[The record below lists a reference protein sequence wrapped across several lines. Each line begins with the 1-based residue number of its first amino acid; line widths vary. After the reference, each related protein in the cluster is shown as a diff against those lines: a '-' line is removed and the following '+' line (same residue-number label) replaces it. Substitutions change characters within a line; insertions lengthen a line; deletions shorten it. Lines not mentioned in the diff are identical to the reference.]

1 MPVEALLL
9 WLPTTAAAH
18 PRSIN
23 GVSPWLYPKS
33 SKEGRRRP
41 SLPPLLPTSFR
52 RLYRAF
58 VQPRRWPDIE
68 LTAFVEASS
77 RQVAIDRIAA
87 AIATLEYSST
97 VESVSE
103 RIYNC
108 ASAIECVAQGLS
120 EDRELRIFETG
131 WGGGKAI
138 CFVEH
143 PLFLVPDPAPLC
155 RKWAQIP
162 QSIED

>member
-1 MPVEALLL
+1 MV
-9 WLPTTAAAH
+9 
-18 PRSIN
+18 
-23 GVSPWLYPKS
+23 VSAVIQRGP
-33 SKEGRRRP
+33 P
-41 SLPPLLPTSFR
+41 SAVASPLLPTYLR

-58 VQPRRWPDIE
+58 VQPRRGPDIE

-77 RQVAIDRIAA
+77 RPLAIDRIVA
-87 AIATLEYSST
+87 AIAALEYGGT
-97 VESVSE
+97 VESVAE
-103 RIYNC
+103 RVYNC
-108 ASAIECVAQGLS
+108 ASAVECVTQGLS

-162 QSIED
+162 HPTED